1 MDQYA
6 KEAEDAARTASE
18 IEFAFVCTA
27 DASLLQALKPS
38 LYMTKGVQIAQRQLA
53 TDIKLGASNA
63 LKATA
68 KGLDKVVGKV
78 KKINTYDAI

>member
-38 LYMTKGVQIAQRQLA
+38 LYMTKGV
-53 TDIKLGASNA
+53 
-63 LKATA
+63 
-68 KGLDKVVGKV
+68 
-78 KKINTYDAI
+78 